1 MVLAVVVVAPDTIP
15 SASPHRTMIVP
26 YTLKS
31 VRESRASSLL
41 MFFFLRAS
49 HSSSTYRGSS
59 GEFCK
64 RPTGAGASS
73 QHEGVKG
80 AGAIVCR
87 PRAGKAQS
95 RP

>member
-49 HSSSTYRGSS
+49 HSSSAYRGSS

-64 RPTGAGASS
+64 GPTGAGGSS
-73 QHEGVKG
+73 QHAGAQAG
-80 AGAIVCR
+80 AGAVARWPI
-87 PRAGKAQS
+87 AGNATT
-95 RP
+95 